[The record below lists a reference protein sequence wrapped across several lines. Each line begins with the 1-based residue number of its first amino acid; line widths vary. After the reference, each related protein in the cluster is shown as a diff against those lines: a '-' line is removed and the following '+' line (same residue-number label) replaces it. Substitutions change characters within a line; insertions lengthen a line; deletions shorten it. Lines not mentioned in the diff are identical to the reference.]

1 MMRSMD
7 DAPGKLVLTLPGEL
21 KQEFTL
27 SKACVTIGRAATSD
41 IVLRDSK
48 VSRIHARVKCG
59 GEGCEVEDLGSAN
72 GILVNG
78 ASVARAALVPGDV
91 LVVGDST
98 FRFETGGAEPDPE
111 MTRVET
117 EQDSE
122 ATMLQA
128 PLSMHLEETALPRV
142 AVHTPAKT
150 WEAPMRGDV
159 LTIGRDPA
167 SDIALDSP
175 KVSRHHAVLERK
187 GDSFSVR
194 DLQSANGTWVGGQR
208 VTRVEIGDGD
218 TIQVGPARLV
228 FKRGFAQDDLT
239 IVERPR
245 GATAKRR
252 AVVVVPGFAGSNLW
266 RGSEQIWPA
275 PRMVLT
281 HPGLLDLEQPLE
293 ARGLVNEVV
302 IIPKLIRQDQY
313 SLLTDYLKEDL
324 GYEAGA
330 DLMEFGYD
338 FRQDNRASAKHL
350 AAAIDEW
357 KHTGPI
363 TIIAHSMGCLV
374 ARYYIERLGGKKNV
388 ERVIFLGGPHA
399 GTPYAF
405 ASLLKGPDLLPL
417 GLLNARLRDV
427 IAAYPSWYQILPTYR
442 FVSDQRTHFE
452 VLSEETWLHE
462 EQRPLLRLARE
473 FRAELGNGSSVPAV
487 CVFGYGLKTIT
498 GAKVEREELG
508 VCHKADLLVTAK
520 GDGTIPESSAVMGGA
535 EIHPVRQ
542 HHGALYVDNDVKMR
556 LKLEL
561 TRQPASAAG

>member
-1 MMRSMD
+1 MG
-7 DAPGKLVLTLPGEL
+7 DASGKLVLSLPGDL

-48 VSRIHARVKCG
+48 VSRCHARVQCSRQ
-59 GEGCEVEDLGSAN
+59 GCEVEDLGSAN
-72 GILVNG
+72 GILLNG
-78 ASVARAALVPGDV
+78 VSVARAALSPGDV
-91 LVVGDST
+91 LVVGDCS
-98 FRFETGGAEPDPE
+98 FRFETDGEEPDPE
-111 MTRVET
+111 MTRVES
-117 EQDSE
+117 EQDVE

-128 PLSMHLEETALPRV
+128 PLSVHLEETSLPRV
-142 AVHTPAKT
+142 AVHTSAKT
-150 WEAPMRGDV
+150 WEASMGGDS
-159 LTIGRDPA
+159 LTIGRDPQ
-167 SDIALDSP
+167 SDIVLDSP
-175 KVSRHHAVLERK
+175 RVSRHHAVLERK

-194 DLQSANGTWVGGQR
+194 DLQSGNGTWVGGQR
-208 VTRVEIGDGD
+208 VSRVAVSDGD
-218 TIQVGPARLV
+218 TIQIGPAQLI
-228 FKRGFAQDDLT
+228 FKQGFSPDDLT
-239 IVERPR
+239 IVERRP

-266 RGSEQIWPA
+266 RGSEQVWPA
-275 PRMVLT
+275 PRMLLA

-324 GYEAGA
+324 GYEVGA

-350 AAAIDEW
+350 AAAIDSW
-357 KHTGPI
+357 KFTGPV

-388 ERVIFLGGPHA
+388 ERVIFLGGPHS

-417 GLLNARLRDV
+417 GLMNARLRDV
-427 IAAYPSWYQILPTYR
+427 LATYPSWYQILPTYR
-442 FVSDQRTHFE
+442 FVSDQRSHFE
-452 VLSEETWLHE
+452 VLSEESWLHE
-462 EQRPLLRLARE
+462 EHRPLLRRARE
-473 FRAELGNGSSVPAV
+473 FRAELGTGSSVPAV

-498 GAKVEREELG
+498 GAKVEREPLS
-508 VCHKADLLVTAK
+508 VCHKADLVVTAR
-520 GDGTIPESSAVMGGA
+520 GDGTIPETSAVMQGA

-561 TRQPASAAG
+561 TREPALAAG